1 MSDRSTSR
9 SGHFTFGV
17 RVTLLSPLPS
27 PNKLLNK
34 RLGGLEK
41 NTEAL
46 VVASKET
53 GLKVNVEKTK
63 HTVMSR
69 DLNVGRSHSI
79 KIDNRFFESME
90 ECKYLATTLTNQ
102 NSIQEEIKSR
112 LKSQNAC
119 CHLPQ
124 NLFSSS
130 LLSKSIKIK
139 IYRTIISPMVLC
151 GSLTLREESRPR
163 VSENRVLRR
172 I

>member
-1 MSDRSTSR
+1 VSDLSISR
-9 SGHFTFGV
+9 TGHFTFGV
-17 RVTLLSPLPS
+17 TATPPP
-27 PNKLLNK
+27 PNKMLNK
-34 RLGGLEK
+34 RLGGLVR

-53 GLKVNVEKTK
+53 GLEVNAEKTK
-63 HTVMSR
+63 HAVMSR
-69 DLNVGRSHSI
+69 DQNVGRSHSI
-79 KIDNRFFESME
+79 KNDKRPFESME
-90 ECKYLATTLTNQ
+90 ECKYLSTTLTNQ

-112 LKSQNAC
+112 LKSEKAC

-139 IYRTIISPMVLC
+139 IYRTIILPMLLYGC
-151 GSLTLREESRPR
+151 E
-163 VSENRVLRR
+163 